1 MFFIMRLFSLLLIIG
16 LLNFSGFSQTPQKE
30 KAKLVVGIVVDQ
42 MRNDYIDRFWDRY
55 SEDGFKRLVNE
66 GYRFKNGHFNY
77 VPTYTGPGHA
87 SIFSGTSP
95 MNHGIIGNNWFDKTT
110 GESVYC
116 AGDPEIESV
125 GTTDEAGKMSPH
137 RMIVTSIA
145 DENRLAT
152 QMRGKTIGI
161 ALKDRGA
168 ILPAGH
174 TANAAYWFHGKD
186 EGRWIS
192 SSFYMNALPNW
203 VVTFN
208 NSGKAASYFKTWDT
222 LYPIETYVES
232 GSDQNNFEGGFKG
245 KESATFPYDLQKLKA
260 DNGNFE
266 LLKAVAYGNDLT
278 TDFAMAA
285 IDGEKL
291 GQGTDTDFLTL
302 SYSST
307 DYVGHNFGVNSKE
320 IQDTYLRLDKNIADF
335 LLFLDEKVGKDQ
347 YIVFLTADHAGV
359 EVPAYL
365 ESVKIPAGYFDSKDF
380 KTKVEDFVGK
390 EYGDENLVQ
399 NISNNQVFFNYQL
412 LNEKKIEAA
421 ELEGKLAAFILAQDK
436 IHRVYTRD
444 QIVKGAFTK
453 GVEEMIK
460 NGFNHKRSGDLIYI
474 LEPAV
479 ISYSR
484 TGSTHGSA
492 YVYDTHVPML
502 FYGKG
507 VRKGNTARRS
517 EIVDI
522 APTIANMLDISFPNG
537 TTGKPLYWMLEE

>member
-1 MFFIMRLFSLLLIIG
+1 MRLFSLLLIIG

-285 IDGEKL
+285 INGEKL

-335 LLFLDEKVGKDQ
+335 LRFLDEKVGKDQ

-359 EVPAYL
+359 EVPA
-365 ESVKIPAGYFDSKDF
+365 
-380 KTKVEDFVGK
+380 
-390 EYGDENLVQ
+390 
-399 NISNNQVFFNYQL
+399 
-412 LNEKKIEAA
+412 
-421 ELEGKLAAFILAQDK
+421 
-436 IHRVYTRD
+436 
-444 QIVKGAFTK
+444 
-453 GVEEMIK
+453 
-460 NGFNHKRSGDLIYI
+460 
-474 LEPAV
+474 
-479 ISYSR
+479 
-484 TGSTHGSA
+484 
-492 YVYDTHVPML
+492 
-502 FYGKG
+502 
-507 VRKGNTARRS
+507 
-517 EIVDI
+517 
-522 APTIANMLDISFPNG
+522 
-537 TTGKPLYWMLEE
+537 